1 MLPAI
6 FLHFK
11 KFASEKEKVPSI
23 FDNFQSSIIK
33 LRSHYFGKNYQ
44 ISTNATLLTKT
55 DIQLTPETHGKN
67 FLKLN
72 HAKISRVFQKK
83 SRITGT

>member
-23 FDNFQSSIIK
+23 FDN
-33 LRSHYFGKNYQ
+33 FGKNYQ